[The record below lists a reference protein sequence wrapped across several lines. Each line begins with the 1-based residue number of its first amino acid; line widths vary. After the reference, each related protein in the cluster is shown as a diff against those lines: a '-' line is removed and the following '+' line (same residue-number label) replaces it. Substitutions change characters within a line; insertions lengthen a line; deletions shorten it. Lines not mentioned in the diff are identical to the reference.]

1 MLITYDKSNHPTIHI
16 KFDNRSDPKNE
27 SFINYMENWHNNY
40 KNKKHFH
47 FYIDL
52 IELYAP
58 NLFVIP
64 DYIRRINV
72 LKKFET
78 QYLDFTIM
86 KVHNSLVKNIINL
99 LFNNNGIVS
108 PVYLVEKEEVGS
120 NLLKYLKN
128 PKYNNNF
135 IESFCLSNKVIIK
148 RP

>member
-1 MLITYDKSNHPTIHI
+1 MLITYDKSNHPTIYI
-16 KFDNRSDPKNE
+16 KFDNRSDPNNE
-27 SFINYMENWHNNY
+27 SFINYMENWHHNY

-64 DYIRRINV
+64 DYLNRINV
-72 LKKFET
+72 LKKFEI

-86 KVHNSLVKNIINL
+86 LVHNSFVKKIINL
-99 LFNNNGIVS
+99 LFDNNGIVS
-108 PVYLVEKEEVGS
+108 TVYLVEKEQVACQ
-120 NLLKYLKN
+120 LLKYLKN
-128 PKYNNNF
+128 PIYNNNF

-148 RP
+148 IP